1 LIAALLA
8 AAAVAAAPAPSTAP
22 TDPFPSAAASYIV
35 AIDGQIVWERDADT
49 PRLPAS
55 LTKMMTA
62 LLLVERD
69 WDPGAAI
76 TISASAAKATG
87 SRAGLKAGEVLIAK
101 DLLTAMLV
109 TSANDACVALAE
121 HAAGDT
127 TTFVARMNAR
137 AKELGLN
144 ATRFANP
151 CGHDDPGQRSSAYD
165 LAVLA
170 EEAMTHSEIASTVS
184 RIQATIRTAKGRKI
198 TVKTGN
204 HLLGRCEGAYGVKT
218 GYTPGAGKCLVAAV
232 QRGRTRVLVVLL
244 DAADRWW
251 SAAGVIEM
259 AFDEAHTRQQ
269 QQPR

>member
-8 AAAVAAAPAPSTAP
+8 AAAVAAAPAPPSAP
-22 TDPFPSAAASYIV
+22 ADPFPSAAASYVV

-49 PRLPAS
+49 PRPPAS

-62 LLLVERD
+62 LLLVEHD

-76 TISASAAKATG
+76 TVSAAAAKATG

-109 TSANDACVALAE
+109 PSANDACVALAE
-121 HAAGDT
+121 HAAGST
-127 TTFVARMNAR
+127 AAFVERMNAR
-137 AKELGLN
+137 AKELKLT
-144 ATRFANP
+144 ATHFANP
-151 CGHDDPGQRSSAYD
+151 CGHDDPGQRSSAFD

-170 EEAMTHSEIASTVS
+170 EEAMTHPEIASTVS
-184 RIQATIRTAKGRKI
+184 VIQTTIRTAKGRKI
-198 TVKTGN
+198 TLKTGN
-204 HLLGRCEGAYGVKT
+204 QLLGRCEGTYGVKT

-232 QRGRTRVLVVLL
+232 QRGPTKVLVVLL

-251 SAAGVIEM
+251 AAAGVVEM
-259 AFDEAHTRQQ
+259 AFDEAKARQQ
-269 QQPR
+269 H